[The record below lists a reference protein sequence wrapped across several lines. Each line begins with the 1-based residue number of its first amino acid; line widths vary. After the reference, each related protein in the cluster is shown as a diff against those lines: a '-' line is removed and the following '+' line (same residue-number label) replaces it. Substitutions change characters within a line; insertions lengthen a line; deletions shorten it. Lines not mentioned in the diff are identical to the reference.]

1 MSLTLAKAIQFA
13 VEKHGEQRDKGGNT
27 YIRHPLRVMEKMD
40 SEDEMVVAVLHDV
53 VEDTDATLEDLRA
66 LGLTFTQIMAVDALT
81 KKEGQT
87 DEQYISEILKSH
99 VARKVKIADIEDNM
113 NLKRLK
119 NRREL
124 SEKDFVRLTKY
135 AKFWS
140 ILNGL

>member
-1 MSLTLAKAIQFA
+1 MSLTLAKAIEFA
-13 VEKHGEQRDKGGNT
+13 VIKHGEQRDKGGNT

-53 VEDTDATLEDLRA
+53 VEDTSATLEDLKA

-124 SEKDFVRLTKY
+124 SDKDFVRLTKY